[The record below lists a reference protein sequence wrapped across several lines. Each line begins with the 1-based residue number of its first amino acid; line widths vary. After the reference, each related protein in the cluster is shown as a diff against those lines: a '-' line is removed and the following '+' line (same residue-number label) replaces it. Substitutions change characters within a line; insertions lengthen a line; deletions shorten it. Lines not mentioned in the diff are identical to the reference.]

1 MISQVTGHRKL
12 SRFALQTL
20 WMNAYDYFVGCRL
33 VESHMFM
40 IPLAVNRRPGKYT
53 RMKHQLRENPNNLP
67 SEIVREI
74 LSWLPVKSLCRFEC
88 VSKPWRSL
96 IADPKFS
103 TMLFNKAIKD
113 KDRLLC
119 QRRSVIVTDV
129 AHNGLT
135 PCTSTSFS
143 IIMIPMI
150 RI

>member
-1 MISQVTGHRKL
+1 
-12 SRFALQTL
+12 
-20 WMNAYDYFVGCRL
+20 
-33 VESHMFM
+33 
-40 IPLAVNRRPGKYT
+40 
-53 RMKHQLRENPNNLP
+53 MKHQLRENPNNLP